1 MHKLRNL
8 KSIPRT
14 TMLWQACAR
23 SIASGRGI
31 HIRPVIP
38 LKYTSMVSSVHR
50 KRSTSS
56 WGGSWYMA
64 HVQGSVDRYFN
75 NSKHDIQDH
84 ITNKP
89 RNSHWLVPETL
100 HRGATG
106 KQQLCQTL
114 CLQLVQIMPWCIE
127 KKTLL
132 QPPRCGCS
140 CNLWQ
145 YNPFNCTWHVL
156 LHHFD
161 KERFDLEGLF
171 QVKLQYTRGFL
182 EPMRLPLHVRNNDC
196 NYILTI
202 PQRKLCSDMC
212 LQTGNCF
219 LHWKKCWYAFAMLS
233 SCVVPPNHL
242 NLHAIITWALS
253 LQAQIINFA

>member
-127 KKTLL
+127 KKHCSSLQGVAVPATCGNIIHSTVLDMFYYTTLT
-132 QPPRCGCS
+132 R
-140 CNLWQ
+140 N
-145 YNPFNCTWHVL
+145 
-156 LHHFD
+156 
-161 KERFDLEGLF
+161 DL
-171 QVKLQYTRGFL
+171 
-182 EPMRLPLHVRNNDC
+182 
-196 NYILTI
+196 ILKVFFRSNSNI
-202 PQRKLCSDMC
+202 L
-212 LQTGNCF
+212 
-219 LHWKKCWYAFAMLS
+219 
-233 SCVVPPNHL
+233 VVFL
-242 NLHAIITWALS
+242 NLCDCHCMFATMIATTFWQSHKGSSVVTCACK
-253 LQAQIINFA
+253 QATVSSIEKNADMLLPCCHLV